1 LHTRFFSQQ
10 ISGWMNLTVC
20 SQCLV

>member
-1 LHTRFFSQQ
+1 LHTRFFSQW
-10 ISGWMNLTVC
+10 ISGWMNLTVW

>member
-1 LHTRFFSQQ
+1 LHTRFFSQW